1 MTLSLNSAQVDELNT
16 RGVTVVRQA
25 IGIDWIERL
34 RTAVDRDMS
43 QQRPYAC
50 NYASEGGRFYG
61 NVRMWEYDPVFR
73 EFCLTSPLPQLASEF
88 FDSSKVNLLHD
99 QLFVKEPGTKNRTRW
114 HNDLPYWPI
123 RGHQI
128 VSFWVALDRTTRGSG
143 ALEFIVGSHRWKRL
157 FQPETFGATS
167 NHKGYENNADYE
179 PTPNFEEMRDRHDIA
194 SWDLEPGDVYA
205 FHGMTV
211 HGAGGNLQSGTRR
224 RGYSIVYT
232 GDDVRYDA
240 RPGTNPS
247 LKIDPA
253 LDGLPLDGVEHPVV
267 FRKKVAVT
275 EALQ

>member
-1 MTLSLNSAQVDELNT
+1 MKSSLDSAQLEELKVK
-16 RGVTVVRQA
+16 GVTVVRQA
-25 IGIDWIERL
+25 IDSDWIERL
-34 RTAVDRDMS
+34 RTAIDRDMS
-43 QQRPYAC
+43 KQRPYAC

-61 NVRMWEYDPVFR
+61 NVRMWEYDPDFK
-73 EFCLTSPLPQLASEF
+73 EFCLTSPLARLASECF
-88 FDSSKVNLLHD
+88 NSSKVNLLHD

-123 RGHQI
+123 RGEQI

-143 ALEFIVGSHRWKRL
+143 ALEFIAGSHRWERL
-157 FQPETFGATS
+157 FQPETFGATGS
-167 NHKGYENNADYE
+167 HKGYERNSDYE
-179 PTPNFEEMRDRHDIA
+179 PTPEFEKMRDRYEIA

-232 GDDVRYDA
+232 GDDVVYDA

-247 LKIDPA
+247 LKIDPQ
-253 LDGLPLDGVEHPVV
+253 LDGVPLDGAEHPVV
-267 FRKKVAVT
+267 FRKELGSQT
-275 EALQ
+275 